1 MSNAMDHPEYVQTLR
16 YHQNLMIF
24 LKFIFDDVVAEWL
37 RRQTANLLC
46 SARMSSN
53 LIHVDVIVDEVF
65 SLTPYKHVDI
75 LSIFLHSLV
84 VLVAGLSYVFRP
96 LSELKSFE
104 FCLAFSLLHLVESI
118 FNSYRRVDLRFE
130 SVKRAGHE
138 KTSSSSIKFGSI
150 ERVHVCVDI

>member
-53 LIHVDVIVDEVF
+53 LIHVD
-65 SLTPYKHVDI
+65 DI
-75 LSIFLHSLV
+75 
-84 VLVAGLSYVFRP
+84 
-96 LSELKSFE
+96 E
-104 FCLAFSLLHLVESI
+104 
-118 FNSYRRVDLRFE
+118 
-130 SVKRAGHE
+130 
-138 KTSSSSIKFGSI
+138 
-150 ERVHVCVDI
+150 